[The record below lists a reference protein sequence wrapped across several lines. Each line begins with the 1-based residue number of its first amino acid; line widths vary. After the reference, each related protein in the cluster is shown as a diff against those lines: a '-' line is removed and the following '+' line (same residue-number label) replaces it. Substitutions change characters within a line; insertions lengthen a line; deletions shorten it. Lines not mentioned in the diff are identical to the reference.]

1 VSVLGCGLV
10 MSMVVLSSGCSLLP
24 SAPKP
29 KVIEISAK
37 PIEKPKLDLPKADE
51 LFFKKIEWVLIT
63 PDNYEEVF
71 AKLGESGRPI
81 VLFGLTDEGYGNL
94 AMNLSSL
101 RSYVQQQQ
109 IIIAAYEAY
118 YKQSDKALDAANAEI
133 AETADEAK
141 QIKQQN
147 EQRRDINL
155 NPFNQF
161 NK

>member
-1 VSVLGCGLV
+1 
-10 MSMVVLSSGCSLLP
+10 MVVLGSGCSLLP
-24 SAPKP
+24 STPKP

-37 PIEKPKLDLPKADE
+37 PVEKPKLELPKADE

-118 YKQSDKALDAANAEI
+118 YKQSEKALDEANAEI

-141 QIKQQN
+141 QIK
-147 EQRRDINL
+147 EQKEERPSLNFGKL
-155 NPFNQF
+155 NPFD
-161 NK
+161 